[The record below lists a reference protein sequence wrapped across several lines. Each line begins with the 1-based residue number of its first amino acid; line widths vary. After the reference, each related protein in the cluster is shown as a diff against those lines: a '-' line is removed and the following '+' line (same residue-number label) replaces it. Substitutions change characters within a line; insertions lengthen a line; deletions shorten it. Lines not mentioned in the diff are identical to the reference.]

1 MTSPAT
7 TRAGPPPPPRLP
19 DGHPGRGAGTGRGPA
34 RVRLSRA
41 VIVVPAV
48 LAALLVVVPLLGL
61 LAGTQ
66 WRGLPARLAD
76 PSVRPALRLSLV
88 TTLATVAVCWVLGTP
103 LAWVLSRADGRGATW
118 LRAVVT
124 VPVVLP
130 PVVGGVALL
139 LAYGRRGLVGEP
151 LLDLFGVRIPFTP
164 FAVVLAQVFVSLP
177 FYVLAVEGA
186 MRGIDR
192 RLLDLSTTLGARP
205 LRVLTHVALPLA
217 APGIASG
224 TALAWARAL
233 GEFGATITFAGN
245 FAGETQTTSLLVY
258 VALQD
263 DPQTAVALS
272 LAMLVVAVGV
282 LGLLRGRWL
291 R

>member
-1 MTSPAT
+1 M
-7 TRAGPPPPPRLP
+7 
-19 DGHPGRGAGTGRGPA
+19 
-34 RVRLSRA
+34 SRA
-41 VIVVPAV
+41 VLVVPAV
-48 LAALLVVVPLLGL
+48 LAVALVVLPLLGL
-61 LAGTQ
+61 LAGTE
-66 WRGLPARLAD
+66 WRGLPGRLAD
-76 PSVRPALRLSLV
+76 PSVRPAVRLSVV
-88 TTLATVAVCWVLGTP
+88 TTLVTVAVCWAFGTP
-103 LAWVLSRADGRGATW
+103 LAWLLSRAEGRTATW
-118 LRAVVT
+118 LRAVLT

-139 LAYGRRGLVGEP
+139 LAYGRRGLVGQP
-151 LLDLFGVRIPFTP
+151 LVDAFGLRIPFTP

-192 RLLDLSTTLGARP
+192 RLLEVSATLGARP
-205 LRVLTHVALPLA
+205 LRVLTRVALPLA
-217 APGIASG
+217 AAGIASG

-272 LAMLVVAVGV
+272 LVMLVVAVAV

>member
-1 MTSPAT
+1 MTTSTGT
-7 TRAGPPPPPRLP
+7 TPPPPAPVRP
-19 DGHPGRGAGTGRGPA
+19 ATPGLGVA
-34 RVRLSRA
+34 RVRLSRTA
-41 VIVVPAV
+41 LVVPAL

-61 LAGTQ
+61 LAGTE

-76 PSVRPALRLSLV
+76 PAVWPAVRLSVV
-88 TTLATVAVCWVLGTP
+88 TTSTTVVVCWVTGTP
-103 LAWVLSRADGRGATW
+103 LAWLLSRADGRGASW
-118 LRAVVT
+118 LRALIT
-124 VPVVLP
+124 VPIVLP

-151 LLDLFGVRIPFTP
+151 LLEVFGLRIPFTP
-164 FAVVLAQVFVSLP
+164 LAVVLAQVFVSLP

-192 RLLDLSTTLGARP
+192 RLLDVSATLGARP
-205 LRVLTHVALPLA
+205 VRVLTRVALPLA
-217 APGIASG
+217 APGIVSG

-272 LAMLVVAVGV
+272 LTMLAVAVAV

>member
-1 MTSPAT
+1 MPAT
-7 TRAGPPPPPRLP
+7 
-19 DGHPGRGAGTGRGPA
+19 
-34 RVRLSRA
+34 
-41 VIVVPAV
+41 
-48 LAALLVVVPLLGL
+48 LAALLVVVPLVGL
-61 LAGTQ
+61 VAGAE
-66 WRGLPARLAD
+66 WRGLPGRLAD
-76 PSVRPALRLSLV
+76 PAVGPAVRLSAATTV
-88 TTLATVAVCWVLGTP
+88 TTVALCWLLGTP
-103 LAWVLSRADGRGATW
+103 LAWLLSRAEGRGATW
-118 LRAVVT
+118 LRAVIT
-124 VPVVLP
+124 VPIVLP

-139 LAYGRRGLVGEP
+139 LAYGRRGVVGEP
-151 LLDLFGVRIPFTP
+151 LLEAFGLRVPFTP
-164 FAVVLAQVFVSLP
+164 VAVVLAQVFVSLP

-192 RLLDLSTTLGARP
+192 RLLDVSATLGARP
-205 LRVLTHVALPLA
+205 LRVLTRVALPLVV
-217 APGIASG
+217 PGVLAG

-272 LAMLVVAVGV
+272 LAMLVVAVAV
-282 LGLLRGRWL
+282 LGTLRGQWL

>member
-1 MTSPAT
+1 M
-7 TRAGPPPPPRLP
+7 
-19 DGHPGRGAGTGRGPA
+19 A

-41 VIVVPAV
+41 ALVVPAV
-48 LAALLVVVPLLGL
+48 LAALLIIVPLAGL
-61 LAGTQ
+61 LAGTE
-66 WRGLPARLAD
+66 WRGLLGRLAD
-76 PSVRPALRLSLV
+76 PAVRPAIRLSIV
-88 TTLATVAVCWVLGTP
+88 TTSATVAVCWVLGTP
-103 LAWVLSRADGRGATW
+103 LAWLLSRADGRGATW
-118 LRAVVT
+118 LRAVLT

-151 LLDLFGVRIPFTP
+151 LLEAFGMRIPFTP
-164 FAVVLAQVFVSLP
+164 VAVVLAQVFVSLP

-192 RLLDLSTTLGARP
+192 RLLDVAATLGARP
-205 LRVLTHVALPLA
+205 VRVLTHVALPLA

-245 FAGETQTTSLLVY
+245 FAGETQTTALLVY

-272 LAMLVVAVGV
+272 LLMLAVAVAV
-282 LGLLRGRWL
+282 LGALRGRWL

>member
-1 MTSPAT
+1 MTERAAT
-7 TRAGPPPPPRLP
+7 SRL
-19 DGHPGRGAGTGRGPA
+19 G
-34 RVRLSRA
+34 LSRA
-41 VIVVPAV
+41 VLVVPAV
-48 LAALLVVVPLLGL
+48 LGFLLVVLPLLGL
-61 LAGTQ
+61 VAGTE
-66 WRGLPARLAD
+66 WSGLLGRLAD
-76 PSVRPALRLSLV
+76 DDVQPALRLSVV

-103 LAWVLSRADGRGATW
+103 LAWLLSRAEGRTATW
-118 LRAVVT
+118 LRAVLT

-151 LLDLFGVRIPFTP
+151 LLEAFGLRIPFTP
-164 FAVVLAQVFVSLP
+164 VAVVLAQVFVSLP

-192 RLLDLSTTLGARP
+192 RLLDVSSTLGARP
-205 LRVLTHVALPLA
+205 LRVLTRVALPLA

-258 VALQD
+258 VELQD

-272 LAMLVVAVGV
+272 LLLLVVAVAV
-282 LGLLRGRWL
+282 LGLLRGRWV

>member
-1 MTSPAT
+1 MTT
-7 TRAGPPPPPRLP
+7 TTGTSAAHDPRRRL
-19 DGHPGRGAGTGRGPA
+19 RTGASG
-34 RVRLSRA
+34 VRLSRA
-41 VIVVPAV
+41 VLVVPALV
-48 LAALLVVVPLLGL
+48 AVALVVLPLLGL
-61 LAGTQ
+61 VAGTQ

-76 PSVRPALRLSLV
+76 PAVRPALRLSVV
-88 TTLATVAVCWVLGTP
+88 TTLVTVAVCWVLGTP
-103 LAWVLSRADGRGATW
+103 LAWLLSRAEGRTATW
-118 LRAVVT
+118 LRAVLT

-139 LAYGRRGLVGEP
+139 LAYGRRGLVGQP
-151 LLDLFGVRIPFTP
+151 LVEAFGVRIPFTP

-192 RLLDLSTTLGARP
+192 RLLDVSATLGARP
-205 LRVLTHVALPLA
+205 LRVLTRVALPLA

-245 FAGETQTTSLLVY
+245 FRGETQTTSLLVY

-272 LAMLVVAVGV
+272 LVLLVVAVAV

>member
-1 MTSPAT
+1 MPGPNPGSG
-7 TRAGPPPPPRLP
+7 AGP
-19 DGHPGRGAGTGRGPA
+19 GHGAT

-41 VIVVPAV
+41 VILVPAV

-192 RLLDLSTTLGARP
+192 RLLDVSTTLGARP

>member
-1 MTSPAT
+1 V
-7 TRAGPPPPPRLP
+7 L
-19 DGHPGRGAGTGRGPA
+19 
-34 RVRLSRA
+34 
-41 VIVVPAV
+41 VVPAV
-48 LAALLVVVPLLGL
+48 LAALLVIVPLVGL
-61 LAGTQ
+61 LAGTE
-66 WRGLPARLAD
+66 WRGLTARLAD
-76 PSVRPALRLSLV
+76 PAVRPAIRLSVV
-88 TTLATVAVCWVLGTP
+88 TTFATVAVCWVLGTP
-103 LAWVLSRADGRGATW
+103 LAWLLSRADGWGSTW
-118 LRAVVT
+118 LRAVIT

-151 LLDLFGVRIPFTP
+151 LLEAFGLRIPFTP

-186 MRGIDR
+186 MRGVDR
-192 RLLDLSTTLGARP
+192 RLLDVSATLGARP
-205 LRVLTHVALPLA
+205 LRVLTRVALPLA
-217 APGIASG
+217 APGVAAG

-245 FAGETQTTSLLVY
+245 FAGRTQTTSLLVY

-272 LAMLVVAVGV
+272 LAMLVVAVVV

>member
-1 MTSPAT
+1 MSSPAE
-7 TRAGPPPPPRLP
+7 ARL
-19 DGHPGRGAGTGRGPA
+19 
-34 RVRLSRA
+34 RLSR
-41 VIVVPAV
+41 VVVLVPAV
-48 LAALLVVVPLLGL
+48 LAALLVIVPLLGL

-66 WRGLPARLAD
+66 WGGLPARLTD
-76 PSVRPALRLSLV
+76 PAVRPAIRLSLV

-103 LAWVLSRADGRGATW
+103 LAWLLSRADGRGGTW
-118 LRAVVT
+118 LRAVIT

-139 LAYGRRGLVGEP
+139 LAYGRRGLVGQP
-151 LLDLFGVRIPFTP
+151 LLDVFGLRIPFTP
-164 FAVVLAQVFVSLP
+164 LAVVLAQVFVSLP

-192 RLLDLSTTLGARP
+192 RLLDVSATLGARP
-205 LRVLTHVALPLA
+205 LRVLTRVALPLA

-245 FAGETQTTSLLVY
+245 FAGQTQTTSLLVY

-272 LAMLVVAVGV
+272 LAMLVVAVAV

>member
-1 MTSPAT
+1 MTVADGSPASEGGAAA
-7 TRAGPPPPPRLP
+7 RA
-19 DGHPGRGAGTGRGPA
+19 RGAGRRRAAG

-41 VIVVPAV
+41 VLVVPAV
-48 LAALLVVVPLLGL
+48 LAVALVVLPLLGL
-61 LAGTQ
+61 LAGTE
-66 WRGLPARLAD
+66 WRGLPGRLAD
-76 PSVRPALRLSLV
+76 PSVRPAVRLSVV
-88 TTLATVAVCWVLGTP
+88 TTLVTVAVCWAFGTP
-103 LAWVLSRADGRGATW
+103 LAWLLSRAEGRTATW
-118 LRAVVT
+118 LRAVLT

-139 LAYGRRGLVGEP
+139 LAYGRRGLVGQP
-151 LLDLFGVRIPFTP
+151 LVDAFGLRIPFTP

-192 RLLDLSTTLGARP
+192 RLLEVSATLGARP
-205 LRVLTHVALPLA
+205 LRVLTRVALPLA
-217 APGIASG
+217 AAGIASG

-272 LAMLVVAVGV
+272 LVMLVVAVAV

>member
-1 MTSPAT
+1 MTTAT
-7 TRAGPPPPPRLP
+7 DTTPLPPGTPGRRAG
-19 DGHPGRGAGTGRGPA
+19 AA

-41 VIVVPAV
+41 TLVVPAV

-61 LAGTQ
+61 LAGTE

-76 PSVRPALRLSLV
+76 PAVRPAVRLSVV
-88 TTLATVAVCWVLGTP
+88 TTFATVVVCWVLGTP
-103 LAWVLSRADGRGATW
+103 LAWLLSRADGRGAGW
-118 LRAVVT
+118 LRAVIT
-124 VPVVLP
+124 VPIVLP

-151 LLDLFGVRIPFTP
+151 LLEVFGLRIPFTP
-164 FAVVLAQVFVSLP
+164 LAVVLAQVFVSLP

-192 RLLDLSTTLGARP
+192 RLLDVSATLGARP
-205 LRVLTHVALPLA
+205 LRVLTRVALPLA
-217 APGIASG
+217 VPGIVSG

-272 LAMLVVAVGV
+272 LAMLAVAVAV
-282 LGLLRGRWL
+282 LGLLRGRWI

>member
-1 MTSPAT
+1 M
-7 TRAGPPPPPRLP
+7 
-19 DGHPGRGAGTGRGPA
+19 
-34 RVRLSRA
+34 
-41 VIVVPAV
+41 VPAV
-48 LAALLVVVPLLGL
+48 LAALLVIVPLVGL
-61 LAGTQ
+61 LAGTE
-66 WRGLPARLAD
+66 WRELPARLTD
-76 PSVRPALRLSLV
+76 PAVRPAVRLSVV
-88 TTLATVAVCWVLGTP
+88 TTFATVAVCWVLGTP
-103 LAWVLSRADGRGATW
+103 LAWLLSRADGRGSTW
-118 LRAVVT
+118 LRAVIT

-151 LLDLFGVRIPFTP
+151 LLEAFGLRIPFTP

-186 MRGIDR
+186 MRGLDR
-192 RLLDLSTTLGARP
+192 RILDVSATLGARP
-205 LRVLTHVALPLA
+205 LRVLTRVALPLA
-217 APGIASG
+217 APGVAAG

-245 FAGETQTTSLLVY
+245 FAGRTQTTSLLVY

-272 LAMLVVAVGV
+272 LAMLVVAVVV